1 MPWGPVWRQGRSH
14 GRTASRSQNGRRSK
28 MRRLRGLPAIG
39 TKDRA
44 KLEAM
49 RGVGPPPGATQA
61 ELQKIDGNGG
71 RGGGEPKKKGGGFY
85 AAFRGGTFRFSAPAP
100 PRRYWIE
107 FPTKGKF
114 AA

>member
-1 MPWGPVWRQGRSH
+1 MPWGPLSRQGRH
-14 GRTASRSQNGRRSK
+14 PVRPASRSQNGRRNK
-28 MRRLRGLPAIG
+28 MRRLGGLHAIG
-39 TKDRA
+39 AKDRA

-49 RGVGPPPGATQA
+49 RGVGRPPGATQA

-71 RGGGEPKKKGGGFY
+71 WGTYKNDGAAYADFSGGKLRIFG
-85 AAFRGGTFRFSAPAP
+85 SASA
-100 PRRYWIE
+100 RRYWNE

>member
-1 MPWGPVWRQGRSH
+1 
-14 GRTASRSQNGRRSK
+14 

-71 RGGGEPKKKGGGFY
+71 WGTYKNDGAAYADFLGGKLRISGSG
-85 AAFRGGTFRFSAPAP
+85 SA
-100 PRRYWIE
+100 RRYWIE
-107 FPTKGKF
+107 FPAKGKF